1 MVSIQ
6 ELRTSWLLDLRQSM
20 APPLCQGCLESVR
33 IEVPTVC
40 WRARVLPPR
49 VRERTGVDGI
59 EADCVDQAE
68 HDFLALRI
76 ISGNGEAE
84 PSRCLERYT
93 VCFNAGSLGVNSSI
107 IAA

>member
-1 MVSIQ
+1 MPQRIYTAT
-6 ELRTSWLLDLRQSM
+6 LRLSFATKNENKKRLKR
-20 APPLCQGCLESVR
+20 G
-33 IEVPTVC
+33 VC
-40 WRARVLPPR
+40 WKPPGARGRR
-49 VRERTGVDGI
+49 VWFRSSRERTGVDGI
-59 EADCVDQAE
+59 EADRVDQAE

-84 PSRCLERYT
+84 PSRCLERYA